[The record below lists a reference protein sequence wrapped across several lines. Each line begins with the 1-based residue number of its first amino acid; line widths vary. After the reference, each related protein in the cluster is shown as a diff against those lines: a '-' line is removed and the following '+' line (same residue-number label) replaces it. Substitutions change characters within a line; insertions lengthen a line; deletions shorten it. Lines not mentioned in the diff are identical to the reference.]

1 MIPGKTIIGGSSA
14 EHARHA
20 SDFYE
25 TPDEYERLRFADR
38 LDAYMWAK
46 HHAPH
51 VLDPDSTVKEYLTVQ
66 TDDPSSCCQSDPLL
80 HFLPLLY

>member
-51 VLDPDSTVKEYLTVQ
+51 VLDGDNCQGILDS
-66 TDDPSSCCQSDPLL
+66 SNRRPLIML
-80 HFLPLLY
+80 SK

>member
-51 VLDPDSTVKEYLTVQ
+51 VLDGDGWPECRHRLFVQ
-66 TDDPSSCCQSDPLL
+66 AEARGVAVAL
-80 HFLPLLY
+80 